1 MRLALP
7 RSAVCLFAVVLAGV
21 LSGCEGDPA
30 LAGTGGST
38 ASGTT
43 SGSTAA
49 PACVCEEKEDCRA
62 CYEHIG
68 ECCYGDATIFGQIA
82 PLTANCE
89 RDGACSSCCNEC
101 VKKTC
106 AELIAGND
114 CPVPVPSRR

>member
-1 MRLALP
+1 MY
-7 RSAVCLFAVVLAGV
+7 LFAVALAGV
-21 LSGCEGDPA
+21 LSGCGSDSA
-30 LAGTGGST
+30 TTGAGGSAGTTTT
-38 ASGTT
+38 AST
-43 SGSTAA
+43 

-68 ECCYGDATIFGQIA
+68 ECCYGDATIFGQVA

-106 AELIAGND
+106 EELIAAKD
-114 CPVPVPSRR
+114 CPVPPPSRR